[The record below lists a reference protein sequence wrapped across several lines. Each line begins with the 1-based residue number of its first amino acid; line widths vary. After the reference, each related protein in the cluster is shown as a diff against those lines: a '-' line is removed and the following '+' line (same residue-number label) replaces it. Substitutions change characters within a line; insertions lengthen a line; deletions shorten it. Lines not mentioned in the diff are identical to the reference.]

1 MNTPEALELLRSYP
15 RITIPPRI
23 MAAVFGTDQYT
34 YNVAAKAG
42 ELRWPHE
49 WHGRNLCI
57 YKQPVIDFLEGKR
70 DAP

>member
-1 MNTPEALELLRSYP
+1 MNTPEAIALLRAHP
-15 RITIPPRI
+15 KLTITPKI
-23 MAAVFGTDQYT
+23 MSTIFDCAPYW

-49 WHGRNLCI
+49 WHGRNLRI
-57 YKQPVIDFLEGKR
+57 FKQPVIDYLEGKR